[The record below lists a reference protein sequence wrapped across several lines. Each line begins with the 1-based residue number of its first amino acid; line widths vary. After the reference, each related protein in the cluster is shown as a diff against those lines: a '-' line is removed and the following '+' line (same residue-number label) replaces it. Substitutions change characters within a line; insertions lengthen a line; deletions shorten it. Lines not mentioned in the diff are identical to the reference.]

1 MARRFFAPGTIA
13 AVSSAFKTTQVLTS
27 AATVRPKIYS
37 FVLSTLGA
45 AADGVLEWI
54 IQRFTVA
61 GTTTAV
67 TPRNIDPTDPST
79 AAASAGTNA
88 SAEPTYTA
96 NSSLFDQGLN
106 QRATYTWNAWT
117 EGAQLCAPATAA
129 NGIGIACL
137 SSVAPA
143 FTGVA
148 ASQFNH
154 EE

>member
-1 MARRFFAPGTIA
+1 MPRRFVTPGTIA
-13 AVSSAFKTTQVLTS
+13 AVSSTFKTTQTLIS
-27 AATVRPKIYS
+27 AATVRPKMWS
-37 FVLSTLGA
+37 FMLSTLGA

-54 IQRFTVA
+54 IQRFTAA

-67 TPRNIDPTDPST
+67 TPRGLDPTDP
-79 AAASAGTNA
+79 AAAVATAGSNA

-96 NSSLFDQGLN
+96 NSSLLDIGIN

-117 EGAQLCAPATAA
+117 EGAQLVAPATAA
-129 NGIGIACL
+129 NGLGIAAL

-143 FTGVA
+143 YTGIA

>member
-1 MARRFFAPGTIA
+1 MARRFFSPGTIA
-13 AVSSAFKTTQVLTS
+13 AVTSSFKTTQVLTS
-27 AATVRPKIYS
+27 ATTVRPKMYS

-54 IQRFTVA
+54 IQRFTAA

-79 AAASAGTNA
+79 AAASAGSNA
-88 SAEPTYTA
+88 SVEPTYTA
-96 NSSLFDQGLN
+96 NSSLFDSGLN
-106 QRATYTWNAWT
+106 QRATYTWNGWT
-117 EGAQLCAPATAA
+117 EGAQLVAPATAA
-129 NGIGIACL
+129 AGLGIACL

-143 FTGVA
+143 YTGVA
-148 ASQFNH
+148 ASQYNH